1 MKTADMTVIS
11 VNGTS
16 TAEELLELYKIS
28 DDDLR
33 VIKAFG
39 KHIIPKLA
47 NYVTSFYDW
56 LRTQPEFEQFFSDPD
71 KLAYVQKQQVLYW
84 QEFFNARIDEEY
96 MHKRRTI
103 GEVHARI
110 GLPLPVYFA
119 AMNLS
124 LQILSEETYT
134 GKLNAKDYGTAV
146 RAVTKLINFDT
157 AIVVDTFM
165 KLTSKTISEQSQA
178 LMEMSTPVT
187 ALWDNIL
194 MLPVIGIIDS
204 KRSQDIMNA
213 MLSKISATQSKIIIL
228 DISGVAVV
236 DTAVANY
243 LIKITKA
250 TNLMGCECL
259 ISGISP
265 AIAQTI
271 VELGIDVEDV
281 QTTATL
287 RDALQIAFK
296 ITGVEIN
303 VAKS

>member
-1 MKTADMTVIS
+1 MKTADTTVIS
-11 VNGTS
+11 VTGTS

-28 DDDLR
+28 DDDLK
-33 VIKAFG
+33 VIKVFG
-39 KHIIPKLA
+39 KHIIPKMA

-71 KLAYVQKQQVLYW
+71 KLAHVQKQQVAYW

-96 MHKRRTI
+96 VQKRRAI

-110 GLPLPVYFA
+110 GLPLTVYFA
-119 AMNLS
+119 AMNFS
-124 LQILSEETYT
+124 LRIFIEEIYN
-134 GKLNAKDYGTAV
+134 GKLSAKDYSRAV
-146 RAVTKLINFDT
+146 RAVTKLMHADT
-157 AIVVDTFM
+157 AVVVDTFM
-165 KLTSKTISEQSQA
+165 KLTKQTISEQSEA

-187 ALWDNIL
+187 ALWEDIL
-194 MLPVIGIIDS
+194 MLPVVGIIDS

-228 DISGVAVV
+228 DISGVAIV
-236 DTAVANY
+236 DTAVANH

-250 TNLMGCECL
+250 TKLMGCECL

-265 AIAQTI
+265 TIAQTV
-271 VELGIDVEDV
+271 VELGIDVGDV

-287 RDALQIAFK
+287 RDALRIAFK
-296 ITGVEIN
+296 STGVEI
-303 VAKS
+303 K

>member
-1 MKTADMTVIS
+1 MKTADTTVIS

-16 TAEELLELYKIS
+16 TAEELLKLYKIS

-39 KHIIPKLA
+39 KHIIPKLE

-56 LRTQPEFEQFFSDPD
+56 LRMQPEFEQYFADPD
-71 KLAYVQKQQVLYW
+71 KLARVQKQQVVYW
-84 QEFFNARIDEEY
+84 QEFFDARIDDEY
-96 MHKRRTI
+96 VHKRRTI
-103 GEVHARI
+103 GQVHARI

-124 LQILSEETYT
+124 LRILSEEMYN
-134 GKLNAKDYGTAV
+134 GKLSEKDYGTAV
-146 RAVTKLINFDT
+146 RAVTRLMHFDT

-165 KLTSKTISEQSQA
+165 RLTSKTISEQSQA

-187 ALWDNIL
+187 ALWDSIL

-213 MLSKISATQSKIIIL
+213 MLSKIATTQSKIIIL

>member
-1 MKTADMTVIS
+1 MKTADTTVIS
-11 VNGTS
+11 VTGTS

-28 DDDLR
+28 DDDLK
-33 VIKAFG
+33 VIKVFG
-39 KHIIPKLA
+39 KHIIPKMA

-71 KLAYVQKQQVLYW
+71 KLAHVQKQQVAYW

-96 MHKRRTI
+96 VQKRRAI

-110 GLPLPVYFA
+110 GLPLTVYFA
-119 AMNLS
+119 AMNFS
-124 LQILSEETYT
+124 LRIFIEELYN
-134 GKLNAKDYGTAV
+134 GKLSAKDYSRAV
-146 RAVTKLINFDT
+146 RAVTKLMHADT
-157 AIVVDTFM
+157 AVVVDTFM
-165 KLTSKTISEQSQA
+165 KLTKQTISEQSEA

-187 ALWDNIL
+187 ALWEDIL
-194 MLPVIGIIDS
+194 MLPVVGIIDS

-228 DISGVAVV
+228 DISGVAIV
-236 DTAVANY
+236 DTAVANH

-250 TNLMGCECL
+250 TKLMGCECL

-265 AIAQTI
+265 TIAQTV
-271 VELGIDVEDV
+271 VELGIDVGDV

-287 RDALQIAFK
+287 RDALRIAFK
-296 ITGVEIN
+296 STGVEI
-303 VAKS
+303 K

>member
-1 MKTADMTVIS
+1 MKTADTTVIS

-28 DDDLR
+28 DEDLK

-39 KHIIPKLA
+39 KHIIPKLE

-56 LRTQPEFEQFFSDPD
+56 LRMQPEFEQYFADPD
-71 KLAYVQKQQVLYW
+71 KLAQVQKQQVVYW
-84 QEFFNARIDEEY
+84 QEFFDARIDDEY
-96 MHKRRTI
+96 VHKRRTI

-124 LQILSEETYT
+124 LRILSEEMYN
-134 GKLNAKDYGTAV
+134 GKLSEKDYGTAV
-146 RAVTKLINFDT
+146 RAVTRLMHFDT

-165 KLTSKTISEQSQA
+165 RLTSKTISEQSQA

-213 MLSKISATQSKIIIL
+213 MLSKIATTQSKIIIL

-281 QTTATL
+281 QTTASL

>member
-39 KHIIPKLA
+39 KHIIPKLE

-71 KLAYVQKQQVLYW
+71 KLAHVQKQQVAYW
-84 QEFFNARIDEEY
+84 QDFFNARIDEEY
-96 MHKRRTI
+96 VQKRRSI

-110 GLPLPVYFA
+110 GLPLTVYFA
-119 AMNLS
+119 AMNFS
-124 LQILSEETYT
+124 LRIFIEEMYD
-134 GKLNAKDYGTAV
+134 GKLSAKDYSTAV
-146 RAVTKLINFDT
+146 RAVTKLMHVDT
-157 AIVVDTFM
+157 AVVVDTFM
-165 KLTSKTISEQSQA
+165 KLTKQTISEQSEA

-187 ALWDNIL
+187 ALWEDIL
-194 MLPVIGIIDS
+194 MLPVVGIIDS

-228 DISGVAVV
+228 DISGVAIV
-236 DTAVANY
+236 DTAVANH
-243 LIKITKA
+243 LIKITRA
-250 TNLMGCECL
+250 TKLMGCECL

-265 AIAQTI
+265 TIAQTV
-271 VELGIDVEDV
+271 VELGINVGDV

-296 ITGVEIN
+296 NTGVEI
-303 VAKS
+303 K

>member
-56 LRTQPEFEQFFSDPD
+56 LRMQPEFEQYFADPD
-71 KLAYVQKQQVLYW
+71 KLAQVQKQQVVYW
-84 QEFFNARIDEEY
+84 QEFFDARIDDEY
-96 MHKRRTI
+96 VHKRRTI

-124 LQILSEETYT
+124 LRILSEEMYN
-134 GKLNAKDYGTAV
+134 GKLSEKDYGTAV
-146 RAVTKLINFDT
+146 RAVTRLMHFDT

-165 KLTSKTISEQSQA
+165 RLTSKTISEQSQA

-213 MLSKISATQSKIIIL
+213 MLSKIATTQSKIIIL

-281 QTTATL
+281 QTTASL

>member
-1 MKTADMTVIS
+1 MKTTAATVIS

-28 DDDLR
+28 NRDLK
-33 VIKAFG
+33 VIKALG
-39 KHIIPKLA
+39 KPIIPKLE

-56 LRTQPEFEQFFSDPD
+56 LRTQPEFEQYFSDPD
-71 KLAYVQKQQVLYW
+71 KLAHVHKQQVVYW
-84 QEFFNARIDEEY
+84 QEFFDARIDDEY
-96 MHKRRTI
+96 MQRRRTI

-110 GLPLPVYFA
+110 GLPLAVYFA
-119 AMNLS
+119 GMNEFWR
-124 LQILSEETYT
+124 IFTEEMYS
-134 GKLNAKDYGTAV
+134 GKLSAKDYGTAV
-146 RAVTKLINFDT
+146 RAVNKLMHVDT
-157 AIVVDTFM
+157 AVVVDTFM
-165 KLTSKTISEQSQA
+165 KLTSKTISEQSEA

-187 ALWDNIL
+187 TLWEDIL
-194 MLPVIGIIDS
+194 MLPVVGIIES

-213 MLSKISATQSKIIIL
+213 MLSEISATQSKIIIL
-228 DISGVAVV
+228 DISGVAIV
-236 DTAVANY
+236 DTAVANH

>member
-1 MKTADMTVIS
+1 MKTADTTVIS
-11 VNGTS
+11 VTGTS

-28 DDDLR
+28 DDDLK
-33 VIKAFG
+33 VIKVFG
-39 KHIIPKLA
+39 KHIIPKMA

-71 KLAYVQKQQVLYW
+71 KLAHVQKQQVAYW

-96 MHKRRTI
+96 VQKRRAI

-110 GLPLPVYFA
+110 GLPLTVYFA
-119 AMNLS
+119 AMNFS
-124 LQILSEETYT
+124 LRIFIEEIYN
-134 GKLNAKDYGTAV
+134 GKLSAKDYSRAV
-146 RAVTKLINFDT
+146 RAVTKLMHADT
-157 AIVVDTFM
+157 AVVVDTFM
-165 KLTSKTISEQSQA
+165 KLTKQTISEQSEA

-187 ALWDNIL
+187 ALWEDIL
-194 MLPVIGIIDS
+194 MLPVVGIIDS

-228 DISGVAVV
+228 DISGVAIV
-236 DTAVANY
+236 DTAVANH

-250 TNLMGCECL
+250 TKLMGCECL

-265 AIAQTI
+265 TIAQTV
-271 VELGIDVEDV
+271 VELGIDVGDV

-287 RDALQIAFK
+287 RDALRIAFK
-296 ITGVEIN
+296 NTGVEI
-303 VAKS
+303 K

>member
-1 MKTADMTVIS
+1 MKTADTTLIS

-28 DDDLR
+28 DEDLK

-39 KHIIPKLA
+39 KHITQKLE

-56 LRTQPEFEQFFSDPD
+56 LRTQPEFEQYFSDPD
-71 KLAYVQKQQVLYW
+71 KLAHVQKQQVAYW

-96 MHKRRTI
+96 VQKRRTI

-110 GLPLPVYFA
+110 GLPLTVYFA
-119 AMNLS
+119 AMNFS
-124 LQILSEETYT
+124 LRIFIEEMYD
-134 GKLNAKDYGTAV
+134 GKLSAKDYTTAV
-146 RAVTKLINFDT
+146 RALTKLMHVDT
-157 AIVVDTFM
+157 AVVVDTFM
-165 KLTSKTISEQSQA
+165 KLTKQTISEQSEA

-187 ALWDNIL
+187 ALWEDIL
-194 MLPVIGIIDS
+194 MLPVVGIIDS

-228 DISGVAVV
+228 DISGVAIV
-236 DTAVANY
+236 DTAVANH
-243 LIKITKA
+243 LIKITRA
-250 TNLMGCECL
+250 TKLMGCECL

-265 AIAQTI
+265 TIAQTV
-271 VELGIDVEDV
+271 VELGIDVGDV

-296 ITGVEIN
+296 NTGVEI
-303 VAKS
+303 K

>member
-1 MKTADMTVIS
+1 MKTADTTVIS

-28 DDDLR
+28 EDDLR

-39 KHIIPKLA
+39 KHIIPKLE

-71 KLAYVQKQQVLYW
+71 KLAQVQKQQVAYW

-96 MHKRRTI
+96 VQKRRTI

-110 GLPLPVYFA
+110 GLPLTVYFA
-119 AMNLS
+119 AMNFS
-124 LQILSEETYT
+124 LRIFIEEMYD
-134 GKLNAKDYGTAV
+134 GKLSAKDYSTAV
-146 RAVTKLINFDT
+146 RAVTKLMHVDT
-157 AIVVDTFM
+157 AVVVDTFM
-165 KLTSKTISEQSQA
+165 KLTKQTISEQSEA

-194 MLPVIGIIDS
+194 MLPVVGIIDS

-228 DISGVAVV
+228 DISGVAIV
-236 DTAVANY
+236 DTAVANH
-243 LIKITKA
+243 LIKITRA
-250 TNLMGCECL
+250 TKLMGCECL

-265 AIAQTI
+265 TIAQTV
-271 VELGIDVEDV
+271 VELGIDVGDV

-296 ITGVEIN
+296 TTGVEIN

>member
-1 MKTADMTVIS
+1 MKTADTTVIS

-28 DDDLR
+28 DEDLK

-39 KHIIPKLA
+39 KHIIPKLE

-56 LRTQPEFEQFFSDPD
+56 LRMQPEFEQYFADPD
-71 KLAYVQKQQVLYW
+71 KLAQVQKQQVVYW
-84 QEFFNARIDEEY
+84 QEFFDARIDDEY
-96 MHKRRTI
+96 VHKRRTI

-124 LQILSEETYT
+124 LRILSEEMYN
-134 GKLNAKDYGTAV
+134 GKLSEKDYGTAV
-146 RAVTKLINFDT
+146 RAVTRLMHFDT

-165 KLTSKTISEQSQA
+165 RLTSKTISEQSQA

-204 KRSQDIMNA
+204 KRSQDIMNV
-213 MLSKISATQSKIIIL
+213 MLSKIATTQSKIIIL

-281 QTTATL
+281 QTTASL

>member
-1 MKTADMTVIS
+1 
-11 VNGTS
+11 
-16 TAEELLELYKIS
+16 
-28 DDDLR
+28 
-33 VIKAFG
+33 
-39 KHIIPKLA
+39 
-47 NYVTSFYDW
+47 
-56 LRTQPEFEQFFSDPD
+56 
-71 KLAYVQKQQVLYW
+71 
-84 QEFFNARIDEEY
+84 

-124 LQILSEETYT
+124 LRILSEEMYN
-134 GKLNAKDYGTAV
+134 GKLSEKDYGTAV
-146 RAVTKLINFDT
+146 RAVTRLMHFDT

-165 KLTSKTISEQSQA
+165 RLTSKTISEQSQA

-194 MLPVIGIIDS
+194 ILPVIGIIDS

-236 DTAVANY
+236 DTAVASY

-287 RDALQIAFK
+287 RDALQIAYK

>member
-1 MKTADMTVIS
+1 MKTADTTVIS

-16 TAEELLELYKIS
+16 TAEELLKLYNIS

-39 KHIIPKLA
+39 KHIIPKLE
-47 NYVTSFYDW
+47 NYVTSFYAW

-71 KLAYVQKQQVLYW
+71 KLAHVQKQQVVYW

-124 LQILSEETYT
+124 LRILSEEMYN
-134 GKLNAKDYGTAV
+134 GKLSEKDYGTAV
-146 RAVTKLINFDT
+146 RAVTRLMHFDT

-165 KLTSKTISEQSQA
+165 RLTSKTISEQSQA

-187 ALWDNIL
+187 ALWDSIL

-213 MLSKISATQSKIIIL
+213 MLSKIATTQSKIIIL

>member
-1 MKTADMTVIS
+1 MKTADTTVIS
-11 VNGTS
+11 VTGTS

-28 DDDLR
+28 DDDLK
-33 VIKAFG
+33 VIKVFG
-39 KHIIPKLA
+39 KHIIPKMA

-71 KLAYVQKQQVLYW
+71 KLAHVQKQQVAYW

-96 MHKRRTI
+96 VQKRRAI

-110 GLPLPVYFA
+110 GLPLTVYFA
-119 AMNLS
+119 AMNFS
-124 LQILSEETYT
+124 LRIFIEEIYN
-134 GKLNAKDYGTAV
+134 GKLSAKDYSRAV
-146 RAVTKLINFDT
+146 RAVTKLMHADT
-157 AIVVDTFM
+157 AVVVDTFM
-165 KLTSKTISEQSQA
+165 KLTKQTISEQSEA

-187 ALWDNIL
+187 ALWEDIL
-194 MLPVIGIIDS
+194 MLPVVGIIDS

-228 DISGVAVV
+228 DISGVAIV
-236 DTAVANY
+236 DTAVANH

-250 TNLMGCECL
+250 TKLMGCECL

-265 AIAQTI
+265 TIAQTV
-271 VELGIDVEDV
+271 VELGIDVGDV

-296 ITGVEIN
+296 NTGVEI
-303 VAKS
+303 K

>member
-1 MKTADMTVIS
+1 MKTADTTVIS

-33 VIKAFG
+33 VINAFG
-39 KHIIPKLA
+39 KHIIPKLE

-71 KLAYVQKQQVLYW
+71 KLAQVQKQQVAYW
-84 QEFFNARIDEEY
+84 QEFLNARIDEEY
-96 MHKRRTI
+96 VQKRRTI

-110 GLPLPVYFA
+110 GLPLTVYFA
-119 AMNLS
+119 AMNFS
-124 LQILSEETYT
+124 LRIFIEEMYD
-134 GKLNAKDYGTAV
+134 GKLSAKDYSTAV
-146 RAVTKLINFDT
+146 RAVTKLMHVDT
-157 AIVVDTFM
+157 AVVVDTFM
-165 KLTSKTISEQSQA
+165 KLTKQTISEQSEA

-187 ALWDNIL
+187 ALWEDIL
-194 MLPVIGIIDS
+194 MLPVVGIIDS

-228 DISGVAVV
+228 DISGVAIV
-236 DTAVANY
+236 DTAVANH
-243 LIKITKA
+243 LIKITRA
-250 TNLMGCECL
+250 TKLMGCECL

-265 AIAQTI
+265 TIAQTV
-271 VELGIDVEDV
+271 VELGIDVGDV

-296 ITGVEIN
+296 NTGVEI
-303 VAKS
+303 K

>member
-1 MKTADMTVIS
+1 MKTADTTVIS
-11 VNGTS
+11 VTGTS

-28 DDDLR
+28 DDDLK
-33 VIKAFG
+33 VIKVFG
-39 KHIIPKLA
+39 KHIIPKMA

-71 KLAYVQKQQVLYW
+71 KLAHVQKQQVAYW

-96 MHKRRTI
+96 VQKRRAI

-110 GLPLPVYFA
+110 GLPLTVYFA
-119 AMNLS
+119 AMNFS
-124 LQILSEETYT
+124 LRIFIEEMYN
-134 GKLNAKDYGTAV
+134 GKLSAKDYSTAV
-146 RAVTKLINFDT
+146 RAVTKLMHADT
-157 AIVVDTFM
+157 AVVVDTFM
-165 KLTSKTISEQSQA
+165 KLTKQTISEQSEA

-187 ALWDNIL
+187 ALWEDIL
-194 MLPVIGIIDS
+194 MLPVVGIIDS

-228 DISGVAVV
+228 DISGVAIV
-236 DTAVANY
+236 DTAVANH

-250 TNLMGCECL
+250 TKLMGCECL

-265 AIAQTI
+265 TIAQTV
-271 VELGIDVEDV
+271 VELGIDVGDV

-287 RDALQIAFK
+287 RDALRIAFK
-296 ITGVEIN
+296 NTGVEI
-303 VAKS
+303 K

>member
-1 MKTADMTVIS
+1 MKTADTTVIS
-11 VNGTS
+11 VTGTS

-28 DDDLR
+28 DDDLK
-33 VIKAFG
+33 VIKVFG
-39 KHIIPKLA
+39 KHIIPKMA

-71 KLAYVQKQQVLYW
+71 KLAHVQKQQVAYW

-96 MHKRRTI
+96 VQKRRAI

-110 GLPLPVYFA
+110 GLPLTVYFA
-119 AMNLS
+119 AMNFS
-124 LQILSEETYT
+124 LRIFIEELYN
-134 GKLNAKDYGTAV
+134 GKLSAKDYNRAV
-146 RAVTKLINFDT
+146 RAVTKLMHADT
-157 AIVVDTFM
+157 AVVVDTFM
-165 KLTSKTISEQSQA
+165 KLTKQTISEQSEA

-187 ALWDNIL
+187 ALWEDIL
-194 MLPVIGIIDS
+194 MLPVVGIIDS

-228 DISGVAVV
+228 DISGVAIV
-236 DTAVANY
+236 DTAVANH

-250 TNLMGCECL
+250 TKLMGCECL

-265 AIAQTI
+265 TIAQTV
-271 VELGIDVEDV
+271 VELGIDVGDV

-287 RDALQIAFK
+287 RDALRIAFK
-296 ITGVEIN
+296 STGVEI
-303 VAKS
+303 K

>member
-1 MKTADMTVIS
+1 MKTADTTVIS

-28 DDDLR
+28 DEDLK

-39 KHIIPKLA
+39 KHIIPKLE
-47 NYVTSFYDW
+47 NYVTSFYAW
-56 LRTQPEFEQFFSDPD
+56 LRMQPEFEQYFADPD
-71 KLAYVQKQQVLYW
+71 KLARVQKQQVVYW
-84 QEFFNARIDEEY
+84 QEFFDARIDDEY
-96 MHKRRTI
+96 VHKRRTI

-124 LQILSEETYT
+124 LRILSEEMYN
-134 GKLNAKDYGTAV
+134 GKLSEKDYGTAV
-146 RAVTKLINFDT
+146 RAVTRLMHFDT

-165 KLTSKTISEQSQA
+165 RLTSKTISEQSQA

-213 MLSKISATQSKIIIL
+213 MLSKIATTQSKIIIL

-281 QTTATL
+281 QTTASL

>member
-1 MKTADMTVIS
+1 MKTADTTVIS

-28 DDDLR
+28 DEDLKI
-33 VIKAFG
+33 IKAFG
-39 KHIIPKLA
+39 KHIIPKLE

-56 LRTQPEFEQFFSDPD
+56 LRMQPEFEQYFADPD
-71 KLAYVQKQQVLYW
+71 KLARVQKQQVVYW
-84 QEFFNARIDEEY
+84 QEFFDARIDDEY
-96 MHKRRTI
+96 VHKRRTI

-124 LQILSEETYT
+124 LRILSEEMYN
-134 GKLNAKDYGTAV
+134 GKLSEKDYGTAV
-146 RAVTKLINFDT
+146 RAVTRLMHFDT

-165 KLTSKTISEQSQA
+165 RLTSKTISEQSQA

-213 MLSKISATQSKIIIL
+213 MLSKIATTQSKIIIL

-281 QTTATL
+281 QTTASL

>member
-1 MKTADMTVIS
+1 MKTADTTVIS

-28 DDDLR
+28 EDDLR

-39 KHIIPKLA
+39 KHIIPKLE

-71 KLAYVQKQQVLYW
+71 KLAQVQKQQVAYW

-96 MHKRRTI
+96 VQKRRTI

-110 GLPLPVYFA
+110 GLPLTVYFA
-119 AMNLS
+119 AMNFS
-124 LQILSEETYT
+124 LRIFIEEMYD
-134 GKLNAKDYGTAV
+134 GKLSAKDYTTAV
-146 RAVTKLINFDT
+146 RAVTKLMHVDT
-157 AIVVDTFM
+157 AVVVDTFM
-165 KLTSKTISEQSQA
+165 KLTKQTISEQNEA

-187 ALWDNIL
+187 ALWEDIL
-194 MLPVIGIIDS
+194 MLPVVGIIDS

-213 MLSKISATQSKIIIL
+213 MLSKISATQSKVIIL
-228 DISGVAVV
+228 DISGVAIV
-236 DTAVANY
+236 DTAVANH
-243 LIKITKA
+243 LIKITRA
-250 TNLMGCECL
+250 TKLMGCECL

-265 AIAQTI
+265 TIAQTV
-271 VELGIDVEDV
+271 VELGIDVGDV

-296 ITGVEIN
+296 NTGVEI
-303 VAKS
+303 K

>member
-71 KLAYVQKQQVLYW
+71 KLAQVQKQQVAYW

-96 MHKRRTI
+96 VQKRRTI

-110 GLPLPVYFA
+110 GLPLTVYFA
-119 AMNLS
+119 AMNFSLRIFIEEMYDDKLS
-124 LQILSEETYT
+124 
-134 GKLNAKDYGTAV
+134 AKDYSTAV
-146 RAVTKLINFDT
+146 RAVTKLMHVDT
-157 AIVVDTFM
+157 AVVVDTFM
-165 KLTSKTISEQSQA
+165 KLTKQTISEQSEA

-194 MLPVIGIIDS
+194 MLPVVGIIDS

-228 DISGVAVV
+228 DISGVAIV
-236 DTAVANY
+236 DTAVANH
-243 LIKITKA
+243 LIKITRA
-250 TNLMGCECL
+250 TKLMGCECL

-265 AIAQTI
+265 TIAQTV
-271 VELGIDVEDV
+271 VELGIDVGDV

-296 ITGVEIN
+296 NTGVEI
-303 VAKS
+303 K